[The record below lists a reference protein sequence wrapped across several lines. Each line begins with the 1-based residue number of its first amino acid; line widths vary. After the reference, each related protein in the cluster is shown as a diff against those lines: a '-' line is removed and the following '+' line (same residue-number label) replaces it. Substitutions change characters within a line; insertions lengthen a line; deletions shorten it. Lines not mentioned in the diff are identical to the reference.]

1 MTVDIFALRVVGAR
15 VRIEDSPNEQMN
27 GIEGT
32 IERVTNKVFLLSPA
46 NVDVA
51 AEAKRLAHEIAPGD
65 VAAASF
71 ALAAAAPPPPP
82 SESAAWHRCGRL
94 PRFDK

>member
-32 IERVTNKVFLLSPA
+32 IERVTRAPA
-46 NVDVA
+46 RGDAIVHTYVQMKHDGGRLIVSTRDL
-51 AEAKRLAHEIAPGD
+51 RLA
-65 VAAASF
+65 
-71 ALAAAAPPPPP
+71 
-82 SESAAWHRCGRL
+82 R
-94 PRFDK
+94 